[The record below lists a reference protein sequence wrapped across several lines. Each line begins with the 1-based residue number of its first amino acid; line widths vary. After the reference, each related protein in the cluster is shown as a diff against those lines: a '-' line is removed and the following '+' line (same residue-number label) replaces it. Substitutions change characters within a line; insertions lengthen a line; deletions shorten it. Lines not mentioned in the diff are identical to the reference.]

1 MGKYGRKG
9 RNTGRLTRDGDADGD
24 EKNEKC
30 GDSKPRWRIVPG
42 VSDELCLVGAII
54 LACFMSLES

>member
-1 MGKYGRKG
+1 MVMLMGMR
-9 RNTGRLTRDGDADGD
+9 R
-24 EKNEKC
+24 NEKW
-30 GDSKPRWRIVPG
+30 GDSKPGWRIVPG